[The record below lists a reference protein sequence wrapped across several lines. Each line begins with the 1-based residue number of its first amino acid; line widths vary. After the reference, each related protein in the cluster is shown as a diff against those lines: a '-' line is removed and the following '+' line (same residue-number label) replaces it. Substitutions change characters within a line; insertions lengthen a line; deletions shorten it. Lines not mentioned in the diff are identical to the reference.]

1 MDTNVILK
9 DYDVLK
15 ETLCILNHF
24 DRNFLDKI
32 PSSFLEKLNE
42 LSLKSNKN
50 VTIDASKNLKDQNIS
65 DDCKD
70 LISFIYYKY
79 VANQDERDQLIN
91 VWKDNENAFQKEL
104 NDKYNA
110 EKLFQ
115 KEENPPIIK
124 YNEDLKPESLLI
136 IPEKNIFNRI
146 IDFIKNIFRK

>member
-104 NDKYNA
+104 KDKYNA